1 MYLSNLPSTL
11 CHRGTPIY
19 RWDCHLEHIISP
31 SKIVNLQDFV
41 DGCPLFVSFPHVGSH
56 ERQIVTNH
64 RYMMYSDSDCEQEP
78 TSCYLDIKGKQVKKE
93 KGSLYFP
100 PGWIGVPR
108 ACRLTHTILIQPPP
122 KQSLFCIQ
130 WQWNNHFSVPRPP
143 TKYPH
148 ILIKLPPSKHCLHYS
163 PLSALM
169 ELLITDTS
177 KEADQELK
185 HSQWNHWDSRGH
197 VSDRIHPGLG
207 DILSVPLHYDCYT
220 GSTDAR

>member
-19 RWDCHLEHIISP
+19 RWDCHLEHLISP

-93 KGSLYFP
+93 RGSLSFP

-122 KQSLFCIQ
+122 PPKQSLFCIQ
-130 WQWNNHFSVPRPP
+130 WQWNNHFSVPRHQLNIP
-143 TKYPH
+143 TSSLSYHHPN
-148 ILIKLPPSKHCLHYS
+148 IVSIIAPCLHWWS
-163 PLSALM
+163 FS
-169 ELLITDTS
+169 
-177 KEADQELK
+177 
-185 HSQWNHWDSRGH
+185 
-197 VSDRIHPGLG
+197 
-207 DILSVPLHYDCYT
+207 
-220 GSTDAR
+220 